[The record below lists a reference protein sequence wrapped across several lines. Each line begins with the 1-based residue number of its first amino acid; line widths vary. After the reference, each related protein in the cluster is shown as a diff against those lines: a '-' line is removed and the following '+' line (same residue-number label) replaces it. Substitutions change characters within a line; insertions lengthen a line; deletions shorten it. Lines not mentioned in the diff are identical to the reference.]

1 MPVFTLQNNPPKG
14 WRRSDP
20 LQEFWGHQE
29 YVWSPPCQQQPC
41 VRHQQ
46 SGKCCAWA
54 LWALTSHLFLL
65 VLHSNPLGWKA
76 TECCSLHYTVLQPA
90 LKTCWDKGL
99 PKRQKSHYKKTNK
112 QSSVEMMSSEQESY
126 TSNISHQ
133 AQVSTTYIVSLLLSR
148 IPCNCLAEI
157 AVGLAQRN
165 RCGLMRLTGFL
176 K

>member
-46 SGKCCAWA
+46 SRKCCAWA

-112 QSSVEMMSSEQESY
+112 QKKALWRWCPQSKKATLQTLVTRHRFQPLM
-126 TSNISHQ
+126 
-133 AQVSTTYIVSLLLSR
+133 L
-148 IPCNCLAEI
+148 CLFCSPGYLAI
-157 AVGLAQRN
+157 AWQ
-165 RCGLMRLTGFL
+165 